1 MNTEN
6 LRFNLFEI
14 FDNMMGDKK
23 KLRITKNLDVYTTRT
38 GDIHRVIR
46 VHWEIKKTDEELR
59 KDYRK
64 RGNHYG
70 YHCYEKLFPYTTE
83 GMYAAIDYLKNIPE
97 HAL

>member
-46 VHWEIKKTDEELR
+46 VHWEVPKTDEER
-59 KDYRK
+59 RRDYNR
-64 RGNHYG
+64 RGNHYPS
-70 YHCYEKLFPYTTE
+70 HCYEKLFPYTTD
-83 GMYAAIDYLKNIPE
+83 GMYAAIEYLE
-97 HAL
+97 HLPKSA